1 MNFCKKQF
9 IWKLK
14 HLEKVMLYYQGESV
28 CLVNTCKPIG
38 FTRVACKP
46 ILYIYIYIF
55 WGYLYIFYINKLI
68 YIYNIS
74 YMIHIFIS

>member
-28 CLVNTCKPIG
+28 CLV
-38 FTRVACKP
+38 RVACKP